1 MPRGRQQAQSGQ
13 RQTNQRGQRQQAQ
26 ARRFDDILVLYKH
39 CLKEFGI
46 KDFKLLS
53 QLLNRQD
60 EEGENPATGNTKFVE
75 HFINNCNVSEAKLR
89 YYDENIRRHTKQI
102 GEKRGGVTW
111 KYFQYLALLFTEYY
125 LDSYFGDKDEFGK
138 KLTEHLHE
146 TNDDDLFGQGTMS
159 DFDPT
164 KMNKLAYMCATGSGK
179 TLIMHV
185 NILQYLHY
193 MKAAKRRDSRIGIN
207 KIIVLTPNEDMSNQ
221 HLEELKLSG
230 LQASLFQKEGA
241 IKYGSRSDEIH
252 VIDINKLKDEGKVK
266 TVAVDS
272 FERNNLLLVDEGH
285 RGLSGDVWYE
295 ARKRM
300 GEDGF
305 TFEYSATFKQALD
318 VNSNK
323 AEDKALVEEYGKSI
337 IIDYSYK
344 YFYDDGYGK
353 DYRIFNLSNSNMIDT
368 HRQLYMTGC
377 LLNFYQQRKCFE
389 VYNKD
394 IKPFN
399 IENPLL
405 VFVGNRVT
413 APVKSSNLTVAE
425 KDLLTDVEEVIA
437 FIDNFVK
444 NQRQT
449 IADIDKVI
457 THNTGL
463 VTANGQDVFTHD
475 FTALHDIFHG
485 VLTAEM
491 LYYEI
496 LEFVFNTKT
505 TVSSPRLHLENVK
518 AHNEIAMRIGEDG
531 DYFGVINIGD
541 TTGLLKSLKEKQ
553 ANSPMPIVIQENSFH
568 TDSLFDDIKKTTSKI
583 NVLIG
588 SRKFTEGWSCWRV
601 STIGLINFAKG
612 EGSQAIQMFGRGVR
626 LKGYQFKLKRS
637 SELDPSLHA
646 PQVRHINKL
655 ETLTIFG
662 VKANYMNDFKEF
674 LEKEGEKKPE
684 HKFVDVELKTKRRFD
699 EAKPYKLQMIRVAG
713 DKNFKKQAK
722 RLLLDAPK
730 DPMFVAYM
738 NTNQVIIDCRSKIQ
752 TIDEPN
758 ALSMTISYVSKPIPM
773 PTGIIDVLDY
783 QRIYEELELYKNEK
797 SYYNLSIDKALLP
810 GLLRDTRWYL
820 YDIPASHL
828 VIKSMADRENMTDL
842 AIMALK
848 PYMDKFVKFEKAKWE
863 DQYLQYEELDANDP
877 NLDVDY
883 TIGIESELVLH
894 GIGSAII
901 TDINNAL
908 AYLNTHDVLSPY
920 NYGTQNQFI
929 SLFDYPE
936 HLYAPLVSLAKGVKE
951 IKVTPVSLN
960 EDEKKFVDY
969 LNGYTD
975 KNRQQLESERKR
987 IFLLRN
993 KSKVG
998 MGFFEAGNF
1007 YPDYILW
1014 IDTPDTQYISFIDP
1028 KGLMHFTPKDE
1039 KIKFYETI
1047 KTKEKELAS
1056 KQKPRSKRVV
1066 LNSFIMSSTPAG
1078 KLQQWWH
1085 MTQSEDYEA
1094 LNVYTLDD
1102 PLCVEKMMGKIL

>member
-1 MPRGRQQAQSGQ
+1 MAGESKKAKPKAQV
-13 RQTNQRGQRQQAQ
+13 RC
-26 ARRFDDILVLYKH
+26 FDDILVLYKH

-46 KDFKLLS
+46 SNFKTLA
-53 QLLNRQD
+53 QLLNRLE
-60 EEGENPATGNTKFVE
+60 EEGENPATGNTKFIE
-75 HFINNCNVSEAKLR
+75 HFINNCSISEAKLR

-125 LDSYFGDKDEFGK
+125 LDSYFGDKDDFGM
-138 KLTEHLHE
+138 KLTNHLHDL
-146 TNDDDLFGQGTMS
+146 NDDDLFGNSSMS

-207 KIIVLTPNEDMSNQ
+207 KIIVLTPNEGMSNQ
-221 HLEELKLSG
+221 HLEELKFSG
-230 LQASLFQKEGA
+230 LQASLFQKDGA
-241 IKYGSRSDEIH
+241 LEFGGRGDEIH
-252 VIDINKLKDEGKVK
+252 IIDINKLKDEGKVK
-266 TVAVDS
+266 TVAIDS

-323 AEDKALVEEYGKSI
+323 ADDKALAEEYGKSI

-344 YFYDDGYGK
+344 YFYKDGYGK
-353 DYRIFNLSNSNMIDT
+353 DYRIFNLSNSNQIDT

-377 LLNFYQQRKCFE
+377 LLNFYQQRKCYE
-389 VYNKD
+389 VFHTE

-413 APVKSSNLTVAE
+413 APVKSSGLSAAE

-444 NQRQT
+444 NKRQT
-449 IADIDKVI
+449 IDDIEKVI

-463 VTANGQDVFTHD
+463 VTSNGQDVFTHD

-485 VLTAEM
+485 VLSAEM
-491 LYYEI
+491 LYDEI

-541 TTGLLKSLKEKQ
+541 TTGLLKNLKEKQ
-553 ANSPMPIVIQENSFH
+553 LNNPMPIVIQDNSFH
-568 TDSLFDDIKKTTSKI
+568 TESLFDDIKKTSSKI

-626 LKGYQFKLKRS
+626 LKGFQFKLKRS
-637 SELDPSLHA
+637 RELDASLHA
-646 PQVRHINKL
+646 PKVKHINKL

-662 VKANYMNDFKEF
+662 VKANYMDEFRKF
-674 LEKEGEKKPE
+674 LEEEQELEPE
-684 HKFVDVELKTKRRFD
+684 HEFVDVELKTKRRYD
-699 EAKPYKLQMIRVAG
+699 EAKPYKLQVIRVAG

-722 RLLLDAPK
+722 RLLLDAPN
-730 DPMFVAYM
+730 DPLFKKFM
-738 NTNQVIIDCRSKIQ
+738 NTNQIVIDCRSKIHA
-752 TIDEPN
+752 IDVTFSMKITHVPN
-758 ALSMTISYVSKPIPM
+758 PIPM
-773 PTGIIDVLDY
+773 PQSIIEVLDY

-797 SYYNLSIDKALLP
+797 SYFNLSIDKALLP
-810 GLLRDTRWYL
+810 NILHDTSWYL
-820 YDIPASHL
+820 YDIPASQL

-848 PYMDKFVKFEKAKWE
+848 PYMEKFVKFEKAKWE
-863 DQYLQYEELDANDP
+863 DQYLQYEELDVNDP

-883 TIGIESELVLH
+883 TIGIDSELVLH

-901 TDINNAL
+901 TDITNAM
-908 AYLNTHDVLSPY
+908 AYLNQHDILRPY

-936 HLYAPLVSLAKGVKE
+936 HLYAPLVRLAKGVKE

-960 EDEKKFVDY
+960 DDEKKFVDY
-969 LNGYTD
+969 LNDYTD
-975 KNRQQLESERKR
+975 KNRQQLEKEQKR

-1014 IDTPDTQYISFIDP
+1014 IDTPDAQYITFIDP
-1028 KGLMHFTPKDE
+1028 KGLLHFTPQDE
-1039 KIKFYETI
+1039 KIKFYQTI
-1047 KTKEKELAS
+1047 KVLESRLMSSSTKKI
-1056 KQKPRSKRVV
+1056 V

-1078 KLQQWWH
+1078 QLQQWWH
-1085 MTQSEDYEA
+1085 MDQTTYEA
-1094 LNVYTLDD
+1094 MNVYTLDD
-1102 PLCVEKMMGKIL
+1102 PQCVEKMMKRI

>member
-1 MPRGRQQAQSGQ
+1 MAGRGKKTNAKAQE
-13 RQTNQRGQRQQAQ
+13 
-26 ARRFDDILVLYKH
+26 RRFDDILVLYKH
-39 CLKEFGI
+39 CLNVFGI
-46 KDFKLLS
+46 KDFKALA
-53 QLLNRQD
+53 QLLNRPE
-60 EEGENPATGNTKFVE
+60 EEGENPATGNTKFID
-75 HFINNCNVSEAKLR
+75 HFINNCSISEAKLR

-102 GEKRGGVTW
+102 GEKRSGVTW

-138 KLTEHLHE
+138 KLTEHLRE
-146 TNDDDLFGQGTMS
+146 SNDNDLFGNNSMS
-159 DFDPT
+159 DFDPA

-207 KIIVLTPNEDMSNQ
+207 KIIVLTPNEGMSNQ

-230 LQASLFQKEGA
+230 LQASLFQKDGA
-241 IKYGSRSDEIH
+241 LKFGSRGDEIH

-266 TVAVDS
+266 TVAIDS

-318 VNSNK
+318 VNSSK

-344 YFYDDGYGK
+344 YFYKDGYGK
-353 DYRIFNLSNSNMIDT
+353 DYRIFNLSNSNQIDT
-368 HRQLYMTGC
+368 HRQLYLTGC
-377 LLNFYQQRKCFE
+377 LLNFYQQRKCYE
-389 VYNKD
+389 VFHTE

-444 NQRQT
+444 NKRQT
-449 IADIDKVI
+449 IDDIEKVI

-463 VTANGQDVFTHD
+463 VTSNGQDVFTHD

-485 VLTAEM
+485 VLSAKM
-491 LYYEI
+491 LYDEI

-541 TTGLLKSLKEKQ
+541 TTGLLKNLKEKQ
-553 ANSPMPIVIQENSFH
+553 LNNPMPIVIQENSFH
-568 TDSLFDDIKKTTSKI
+568 TESLFDDIKKTSSKI

-637 SELDPSLHA
+637 RELDASLHA
-646 PQVRHINKL
+646 PKVKHINKL

-662 VKANYMNDFKEF
+662 VKANYMDEFRKF
-674 LEKEGEKKPE
+674 LEEEQELEPE
-684 HKFVDVELKTKRRFD
+684 HDFVDVDLKTKSRFPQ
-699 EAKPYKLQMIRVAG
+699 AQPYKLQVIRVAR

-730 DPMFVAYM
+730 VPQFKAYM
-738 NTNQVIIDCRSKIQ
+738 NTNQVVIDCRSKIQ
-752 TIDEPN
+752 AIDVTF
-758 ALSMTISYVSKPIPM
+758 SMKVSYVPNPIPM
-773 PTGIIDVLDY
+773 PMEIIDVLDY

-797 SYYNLSIDKALLP
+797 SYYNLCIKKDLLL
-810 GLLRDTRWYL
+810 GILRDTSWYL
-820 YDIPASHL
+820 FDIPASHL
-828 VIKSMADRENMTDL
+828 VIKSLADRESMTDL

-848 PYMDKFVKFEKAKWE
+848 PYVDKFVKFEKAKWE

-883 TIGIESELVLH
+883 TIGIDSELVLH
-894 GIGSAII
+894 GIGNAII
-901 TDINNAL
+901 TDISNAM
-908 AYLNTHDVLSPY
+908 AYLNQHDVLLPY

-936 HLYAPLVSLAKGVKE
+936 HLYAPLVRLAKGVKE

-960 EDEKKFVDY
+960 DDEKKFVDY
-969 LNGYTD
+969 LNDYTD
-975 KNRQQLESERKR
+975 KNRQQLENENKR

-1014 IDTPDTQYISFIDP
+1014 IDTPDAQYITFIDP
-1028 KGLMHFTPKDE
+1028 KGLLHFTPQDE
-1039 KIKFYETI
+1039 KIKFYKTI
-1047 KTKEKELAS
+1047 KELES
-1056 KQKPRSKRVV
+1056 RLRRSLPKKII

-1078 KLQQWWH
+1078 QLQQWWH
-1085 MTQSEDYEA
+1085 MSQENYETM
-1094 LNVYTLDD
+1094 NVYTLDD
-1102 PLCVEKMMGKIL
+1102 TKCVEKMMKKIG

>member
-1 MPRGRQQAQSGQ
+1 MPRGQ
-13 RQTNQRGQRQQAQ
+13 RQTARRGQRAQ
-26 ARRFDDILVLYKH
+26 ARERRFDDILVLYKY
-39 CLKEFGI
+39 CLNCFGI
-46 KDFKLLS
+46 NDFKALG
-53 QLLNRQD
+53 QLLNRPE
-60 EEGENPATGNTKFVE
+60 EEGENPATGNTKFIE
-75 HFINNCNVSEAKLR
+75 HFINNCSISEAKLR

-102 GEKRGGVTW
+102 GENRGGVTW

-125 LDSYFGDKDEFGK
+125 LDSYFGDKDEFSK
-138 KLTEHLHE
+138 KLSEHLHE
-146 TNDDDLFGQGTMS
+146 PNDDVLFGNSTMS
-159 DFDPT
+159 DFDPA

-241 IKYGSRSDEIH
+241 LKFGNIGDEIH
-252 VIDINKLKDEGKVK
+252 IIDINKLKDEGKVK
-266 TVAVDS
+266 TVAIDS

-295 ARKRM
+295 ARKRI

-305 TFEYSATFKQALD
+305 TFEYSATFKQALK
-318 VNSNK
+318 VNSNR

-344 YFYDDGYGK
+344 YFYKDGYGK
-353 DYRIFNLSNSNMIDT
+353 DYRIFNLSNSNLIDT

-377 LLNFYQQRKCFE
+377 LLNFYQQRKCYE
-389 VYNKD
+389 VFHTE

-413 APVKSSNLTVAE
+413 APVKSRDLSAAE
-425 KDLLTDVEEVIA
+425 KDLLTDVEEVIT

-444 NQRQT
+444 NKRQT
-449 IADIDKVI
+449 IDDIEKVI

-463 VTANGQDVFTHD
+463 VTSDGQDVFTYD
-475 FTALHDIFHG
+475 FTALHDIFNG
-485 VLTAEM
+485 ILSAEVL
-491 LYYEI
+491 YNEI

-505 TVSSPRLHLENVK
+505 TASSPRLHLENVK

-531 DYFGVINIGD
+531 DYFGVINIGE
-541 TTGLLKSLKEKQ
+541 TSGLLKNLKEKQ
-553 ANSPMPIVIQENSFH
+553 LQSTMPIVIHDNSVH
-568 TDSLFDDIKKTTSKI
+568 TESLFDDIKKTSSKI

-601 STIGLINFAKG
+601 STIGLINFAKD

-637 SELDPSLHA
+637 HELDPSLHA
-646 PQVRHINKL
+646 PKVKHINKL

-662 VKANYMNDFKEF
+662 VKANYMNEFRDF
-674 LEKEGEKKPE
+674 LEKEQELKPE
-684 HKFVDVELKTKRRFD
+684 HDFVDVELKTKRRYD
-699 EAKPYKLQMIRVAG
+699 EAKPYKLQVIRVAG

-730 DPMFVAYM
+730 DSLFKAYM

-752 TIDEPN
+752 AIDVTFSMKITHVPN
-758 ALSMTISYVSKPIPM
+758 LIPM
-773 PTGIIDVLDY
+773 PDSIIDVLDY
-783 QRIYEELELYKNEK
+783 QRIYEEMELYKNEK
-797 SYYNLSIDKALLP
+797 AYYNLSIDKSLLS
-810 GLLRDTRWYL
+810 GILRDTSWYL
-820 YDIPASHL
+820 YDIPKSQLA
-828 VIKSMADRENMTDL
+828 IKSMADRENMTDL

-848 PYMDKFVKFEKAKWE
+848 PYMDKYVKFEKARWE

-883 TIGIESELVLH
+883 TIGIEKELVLH
-894 GIGSAII
+894 GIGNAII
-901 TDINNAL
+901 TDINNAI
-908 AYLNTHDVLSPY
+908 AQLSQQGALRPY
-920 NYGTQNQFI
+920 NYGSQNEFV

-936 HLYAPLVSLAKGVKE
+936 HLYAPLVRLAKGVKE

-960 EDEKKFVDY
+960 DDEKKFVDY
-969 LNGYTD
+969 LNDYTD
-975 KNRQQLESERKR
+975 KNRTQLEAKQQR

-1014 IDTPDTQYISFIDP
+1014 IDTPDTQYITFIDP
-1028 KGLMHFTPKDE
+1028 KGLLHFTPKDE
-1039 KIKFYETI
+1039 KIKFYKTI
-1047 KTKEKELAS
+1047 KELESRLARSSS
-1056 KQKPRSKRVV
+1056 KKIV

-1078 KLQQWWH
+1078 QLQQWWH
-1085 MTQSEDYEA
+1085 MKQSDYEVM
-1094 LNVYTLDD
+1094 NVYTLDD
-1102 PLCVEKMMGKIL
+1102 DKCVEKLVKKVLG

>member
-1 MPRGRQQAQSGQ
+1 MAGKGKKTKAK
-13 RQTNQRGQRQQAQ
+13 AKE
-26 ARRFDDILVLYKH
+26 RRFDDILVLYKL

-46 KDFKLLS
+46 TDFKLLS

-60 EEGENPATGNTKFVE
+60 EEGINPATGNTKFVE
-75 HFINNCNVSEAKLR
+75 HFINNCNISEAKLR

-125 LDSYFGDKDEFGK
+125 LDSYFGDKDEFCK
-138 KLTEHLHE
+138 NLTEHLHE

-207 KIIVLTPNEDMSNQ
+207 KIIVLTPNEGMSNQ

-241 IKYGSRSDEIH
+241 IKFGSRSDEIH

-266 TVAVDS
+266 TVAIDS

-344 YFYDDGYGK
+344 YFYKDGYGK

-368 HRQLYMTGC
+368 HRQLYLTGC
-377 LLNFYQQRKCFE
+377 LLNFYQQRKCYEEFHAE
-389 VYNKD
+389 

-413 APVKSSNLTVAE
+413 APVKSSGLTNAE
-425 KDLLTDVEEVIA
+425 KDLLTDVEEVIT

-444 NQRQT
+444 NKRQT
-449 IADIDKVI
+449 IDDIDKVI
-457 THNTGL
+457 SHKTGL
-463 VTANGQDVFTHD
+463 VTSKGQDVFTHD

-491 LYYEI
+491 LYDEI

-541 TTGLLKSLKEKQ
+541 TTGLLKNLKEKQ
-553 ANSPMPIVIQENSFH
+553 LNNPMPIVIQENSFH
-568 TDSLFDDIKKTTSKI
+568 TESLFDDIKKTTSKI

-637 SELDPSLHA
+637 RELDASLHA
-646 PQVRHINKL
+646 PKVKHISRL

-662 VKANYMNDFKEF
+662 VKANYMDDFRKF
-674 LEKEGEKKPE
+674 LEEEQELEPE
-684 HKFVDVELKTKRRFD
+684 HEFVEVELKTKRRYD
-699 EAKPYKLQMIRVAG
+699 EAKPYKLQVIRVAG

-730 DPMFVAYM
+730 DPKFVAYM
-738 NTNQVIIDCRSKIQ
+738 NTNQVVIDCRSKIQ
-752 TIDEPN
+752 AIDVTF
-758 ALSMTISYVSKPIPM
+758 SMKISYVPNPIPM
-773 PTGIIDVLDY
+773 PSGIIDVLDY

-797 SYYNLSIDKALLP
+797 SYYNLSIDKSLLSNI
-810 GLLRDTRWYL
+810 LHDTRWYL
-820 YDIPASHL
+820 YDIPSSHL

-848 PYMDKFVKFEKAKWE
+848 PYMDKFVKFEKARWE
-863 DQYLQYEELDANDP
+863 DKYLQYEELDANDP

-883 TIGIESELVLH
+883 TIGIDNDLVLH
-894 GIGSAII
+894 GIGGAVI
-901 TDINNAL
+901 TDITNAM
-908 AYLNTHDVLSPY
+908 AYLNQNDVLRPY

-951 IKVTPVSLN
+951 INVSPVSLN

-969 LNGYTD
+969 LNDYTD
-975 KNRQQLESERKR
+975 VHRQQLESENKR

-1028 KGLMHFTPKDE
+1028 KGLMHFTPQDE
-1039 KIKFYETI
+1039 KIKFYKTI
-1047 KTKEKELAS
+1047 KDLESRLAAKPSS
-1056 KQKPRSKRVV
+1056 KNIV

-1078 KLQQWWH
+1078 QLQQWWH
-1085 MTQSEDYEA
+1085 LTQQQYEA

-1102 PLCVEKMMGKIL
+1102 PNCVEKMMAKIE